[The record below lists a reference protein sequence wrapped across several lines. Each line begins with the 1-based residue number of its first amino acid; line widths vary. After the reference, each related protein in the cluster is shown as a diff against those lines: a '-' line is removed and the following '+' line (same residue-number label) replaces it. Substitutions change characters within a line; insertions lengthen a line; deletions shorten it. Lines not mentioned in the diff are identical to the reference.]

1 MIFNMSRKEI
11 WEEMVNNCK
20 EAVEDFNNFSEDMA
34 TIWADNELKNYKR
47 ALLIL
52 AKSHSGWISE
62 DDEKFV
68 STMIK
73 RAESY

>member
-1 MIFNMSRKEI
+1 MSRKEI

-47 ALLIL
+47 AMLIL
-52 AKSHSGWISE
+52 ANSHSDWSLNISE